1 MMPVTLPNGGRL
13 EVRYPAALDLA
24 GLGFKPVTY
33 VDWPVRP
40 EPLRCC
46 GKAVGVSHQSL
57 DDAWHGEPITTY
69 PGPDEHSVS
78 YFPASAA
85 GRTVA
90 LDYLVFEFGAWLVE
104 VHDLQRSDARNFE
117 DRMTEEERATW
128 ARSLHG
134 HSDPSG
140 FLVLDP
146 KPPLT
151 LGQLEHFVLG
161 PADDRLIEVAAQYCG
176 MPESDGPEPR
186 YFPDP
191 AGAGA
196 AWCDPESGLH
206 ISVTG
211 PDNFVERVVTGFRID
226 RIA

>member
-1 MMPVTLPNGGRL
+1 MPVTLPNGGRL

-33 VDWPVRP
+33 VDWPVRS

-69 PGPDEHSVS
+69 SGPDERSVS

-104 VHDLQRSDARNFE
+104 VTTSSA
-117 DRMTEEERATW
+117 
-128 ARSLHG
+128 
-134 HSDPSG
+134 
-140 FLVLDP
+140 V
-146 KPPLT
+146 
-151 LGQLEHFVLG
+151 
-161 PADDRLIEVAAQYCG
+161 
-176 MPESDGPEPR
+176 MPETSR
-186 YFPDP
+186 
-191 AGAGA
+191 
-196 AWCDPESGLH
+196 
-206 ISVTG
+206 TG
-211 PDNFVERVVTGFRID
+211 
-226 RIA
+226 